1 MGAASSSIVRSEPFA
16 GKLCGLED
24 VPENCITAMF
34 MYMEPPE
41 ICLLARVNKSFHR
54 ASRSDAVWEDKLP
67 SNYKFLV
74 RRILEDQQQVGVKD
88 KLIYRKKEIYAR
100 LCRPNLFDA
109 GTKEAWLDKRSGKVF
124 GSITYLRQ
132 IWWLEAVGKIRFEFA
147 PGKYSLLFKIQLG
160 KPIRKCGRK
169 TCSLDQ
175 VHGWDIKPVRFQLS
189 TSDGQCAMSERHLDE
204 SGRWVYHHAGDFV
217 VENQNSPVW
226 VKFSMLQIDCTHTKG
241 GLCLD
246 CVIICPFEYRGKY
259 KYSD

>member
-100 LCRPNLFDA
+100 LCRPNLFDT
-109 GTKEAWLDKRSGKVF
+109 GTKVLYFPSFFLSNNINLCFFFVF
-124 GSITYLRQ
+124 
-132 IWWLEAVGKIRFEFA
+132 
-147 PGKYSLLFKIQLG
+147 
-160 KPIRKCGRK
+160 
-169 TCSLDQ
+169 
-175 VHGWDIKPVRFQLS
+175 
-189 TSDGQCAMSERHLDE
+189 
-204 SGRWVYHHAGDFV
+204 
-217 VENQNSPVW
+217 
-226 VKFSMLQIDCTHTKG
+226 
-241 GLCLD
+241 LCLETFD
-246 CVIICPFEYRGKY
+246 YLMANYVHLRFFFGVLKYFPSEWLLKIYYLEYFLSICLIYPIISFY
-259 KYSD
+259 DQ

>member
-34 MYMEPPE
+34 IYMEPPE

-88 KLIYRKKEIYAR
+88 KLIYHKKEIYAR

-109 GTKEAWLDKRSGKVF
+109 GTKK
-124 GSITYLRQ
+124 
-132 IWWLEAVGKIRFEFA
+132 
-147 PGKYSLLFKIQLG
+147 LL
-160 KPIRKCGRK
+160 
-169 TCSLDQ
+169 
-175 VHGWDIKPVRFQLS
+175 
-189 TSDGQCAMSERHLDE
+189 
-204 SGRWVYHHAGDFV
+204 
-217 VENQNSPVW
+217 
-226 VKFSMLQIDCTHTKG
+226 
-241 GLCLD
+241 
-246 CVIICPFEYRGKY
+246 II
-259 KYSD
+259 